1 MPAFRY
7 EAVDAAGL
15 GSKGVVHADSPRAAR
30 ADLRARG
37 LVPLGVEA
45 ITGQLDA
52 NGQVRA
58 RRFGDK
64 LSTVELSL
72 FTRQLA
78 SLLEANLPLEQA
90 FSALLE

>member
-52 NGQVRA
+52 SGQVRA
-58 RRFGDK
+58 RRVCDK
-64 LSTVELSL
+64 RSTC
-72 FTRQLA
+72 
-78 SLLEANLPLEQA
+78 LLNTYPIPLNLKL
-90 FSALLE
+90 